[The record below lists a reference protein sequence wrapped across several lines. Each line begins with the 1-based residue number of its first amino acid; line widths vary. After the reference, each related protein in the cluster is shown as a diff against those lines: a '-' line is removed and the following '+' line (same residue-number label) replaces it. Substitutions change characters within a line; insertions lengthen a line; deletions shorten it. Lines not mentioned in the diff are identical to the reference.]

1 MLVVAPPLNE
11 ASQEH
16 MALCLALKLPFF
28 IVVNKIDLG
37 FCDMSE
43 TVAQLGNAMM
53 TQGYPKQLVLFSN
66 NDIPSWDYTSDV
78 IPVFS
83 VSCVTGEGLEELTMF
98 IKNLSP
104 YETNSIDSDPESCL
118 FQIDETFRYVQLVS
132 IFLNIL

>member
-16 MALCLALKLPFF
+16 MALCLALKLSFF
-28 IVVNKIDLG
+28 IVVNKIDLS

-43 TVAQLGNAMM
+43 TLAQLENAMM
-53 TQGYPKQLVLFSN
+53 TQGYSRQLILFSN

-104 YETNSIDSDPESCL
+104 YETNSIDSDPKSCL
-118 FQIDETFRYVQLVS
+118 FQIDETFRYV
-132 IFLNIL
+132 

>member
-43 TVAQLGNAMM
+43 TLAQLENAMM
-53 TQGYPKQLVLFSN
+53 TQGYPKQLILFSN

-104 YETNSIDSDPESCL
+104 YETNSIDSDSESCL

-132 IFLNIL
+132 VFYE

>member
-43 TVAQLGNAMM
+43 TLAQLENAMI
-53 TQGYPKQLVLFSN
+53 TQGYPKQLILFSN

-104 YETNSIDSDPESCL
+104 YETNSIDSDSESCL

-132 IFLNIL
+132 VFYE

>member
-37 FCDMSE
+37 FYDISD
-43 TVAQLGNAMM
+43 TLAQLEDAMR
-53 TQGYPKQLVLFSN
+53 TQGYSKQLVLFSN
-66 NDIPSWDYTSDV
+66 NDIPSWDYTSDL

-83 VSCVTGEGLEELTMF
+83 VSCVTGEGLEELTTF
-98 IKNLSP
+98 IKNLTP

-118 FQIDETFRYVQLVS
+118 FQIDETFRYM
-132 IFLNIL
+132 

>member
-1 MLVVAPPLNE
+1 MLVVAPPLND

-37 FCDMSE
+37 FCGISE
-43 TVAQLGNAMM
+43 IVAQLENAMR
-53 TQGYPKQLVLFSN
+53 TQGYSRTLIPFSSD
-66 NDIPSWDYTSDV
+66 DISSWDYTSDM

-98 IKNLSP
+98 IKNLAP
-104 YETNSIDSDPESCL
+104 YGTDSIDSDPESCL
-118 FQIDETFRYVQLVS
+118 FQIDETFRYAQQFPF
-132 IFLNIL
+132 IYY

>member
-16 MALCLALKLPFF
+16 MTLCLALKLPFF

-43 TVAQLGNAMM
+43 TLVQLEDAMM

-66 NDIPSWDYTSDV
+66 NDVPSWDSTSDV

-83 VSCVTGEGLEELTMF
+83 VSCVTGEGLEELTAF
-98 IKNLSP
+98 IKDLAP
-104 YETNSIDSDPESCL
+104 YEMNSIDSDPESCL
-118 FQIDETFRYVQLVS
+118 FQIDETFR
-132 IFLNIL
+132 